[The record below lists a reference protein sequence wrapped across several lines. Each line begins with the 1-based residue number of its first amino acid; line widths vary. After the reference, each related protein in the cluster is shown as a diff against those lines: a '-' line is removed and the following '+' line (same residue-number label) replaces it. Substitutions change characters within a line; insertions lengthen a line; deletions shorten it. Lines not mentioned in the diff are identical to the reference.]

1 MLKSGQLKMPAATLM
16 SIKAK

>member
-1 MLKSGQLKMPAATLM
+1 M